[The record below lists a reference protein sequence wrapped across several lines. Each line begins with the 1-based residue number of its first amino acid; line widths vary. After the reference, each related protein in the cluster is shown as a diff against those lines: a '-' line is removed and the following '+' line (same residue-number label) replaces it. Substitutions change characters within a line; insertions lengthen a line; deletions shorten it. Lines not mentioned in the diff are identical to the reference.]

1 MNRAKKICSKC
12 KREISLSNFKRHF
25 NSCEGI
31 LKDILKINPEWKQPD
46 EKYKCPYCENIYSKK
61 GIMTHIWSKHTEKG
75 KLHFQG
81 YNFGMKGKPAWNKG
95 LSKYTDKRVQ
105 KYAKTLINNIKLGK
119 TIPSFKGKTHKTES
133 IEKISKSRIKY
144 LQEHPDMVPYLVNH
158 SSHMSYPEELLF
170 KKLTELNI
178 DGWIYN
184 FQNGIYQYDFAWP
197 EFKLDVE
204 VDGGTHQTEKVKKID
219 ERRDKFSKDNG
230 WIVLRFSAN
239 DIKYNIDNCIQ
250 QIKNKL

>member
-1 MNRAKKICSKC
+1 MKLDNNWIQNNG
-12 KREISLSNFKRHF
+12 L
-25 NSCEGI
+25 
-31 LKDILKINPEWKQPD
+31 
-46 EKYKCPYCENIYSKK
+46 YKCPFCKKEYSKF
-61 GIMTHIWSKHTEKG
+61 GIVTHIWRNHTEEG
-75 KLHFQG
+75 KHFK
-81 YNFGMKGKPAWNKG
+81 NNNLNRIPWNKG
-95 LSKYTDKRVQ
+95 LSKYTDDRVL
-105 KYAKTLINNIKLGK
+105 KGGNTLSSNIKSGK
-119 TIPSFKGKTHKTES
+119 TIPNWKGRKHTEKS
-133 IEKISKSRIKY
+133 KKQISKSRIKY